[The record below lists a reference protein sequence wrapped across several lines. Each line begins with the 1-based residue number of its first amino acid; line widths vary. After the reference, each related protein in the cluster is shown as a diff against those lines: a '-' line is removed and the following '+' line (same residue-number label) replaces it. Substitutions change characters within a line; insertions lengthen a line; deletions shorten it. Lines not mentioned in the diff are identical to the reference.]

1 MARFSPNG
9 KAQEPEIVE
18 EEAVGTMKD
27 YVQKIINAHQET
39 TSSIKKRIEQRA
51 AEAKWR
57 NPARNPIEV
66 RREGW
71 RQKPNP
77 RDLARVDA
85 AKAADDL
92 AILQANILKN
102 LAQLGVYS
110 HQVVTEAKRVMV
122 ERNYDLPEEVVEC
135 GVEVTELTQTVVMNT
150 IAEILTMYP
159 EIALAET
166 SRAMKKQ

>member
-1 MARFSPNG
+1 MASFSRNG
-9 KAQEPEIVE
+9 KAQEPKTVDQEV
-18 EEAVGTMKD
+18 AGSMMD
-27 YVQKIINAHQET
+27 YVQHILNKHQET

-57 NPARNPIEV
+57 NPGRNPIDV

-122 ERNYDLPEEVVEC
+122 ERNHNLPEEVVEC
-135 GVEVTELTQTVVMNT
+135 GVEVTELTQMVVMNT